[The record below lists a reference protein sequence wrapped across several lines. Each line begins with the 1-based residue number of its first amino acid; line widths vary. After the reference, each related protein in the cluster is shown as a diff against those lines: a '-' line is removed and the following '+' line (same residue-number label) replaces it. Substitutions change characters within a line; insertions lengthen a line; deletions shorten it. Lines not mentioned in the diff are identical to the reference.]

1 MEKQEENL
9 NFINLRN
16 SWQKMVAPYAHA
28 DLRHSLGQIAT
39 SLFPYLALWALMIF
53 SLHVSIWLSLVFAIL
68 AAAFLIRIFI
78 IFHDCGHGS
87 FFKSRTA
94 NQWVGFLVGVLVF
107 TPSENWWHDHAVHHA
122 TAGDLDRRGVGDVN
136 TMTVE
141 EYRQSSRWHRLTYRV
156 FRNPLA
162 MFIVGP
168 IVVFLILNRFPTR
181 GAGRKEKLSVVFA
194 DLVIAVIF
202 VLMSMAIGW
211 KAYLLLQVFVMW
223 LAGAAG
229 IWMFYVQH
237 QFENVYWVHSAQ
249 WDYLD
254 SALKGASCY
263 QLPKLFQWFTGN
275 IGFHHIHHL
284 SPRIPNYFLELCYKE
299 NPLLRAN
306 TTLNLISGLKSLSLR
321 LWDEQAQRMVSFRSV
336 RTFQG

>member
-1 MEKQEENL
+1 MEKQEENTNL
-9 NFINLRN
+9 INLRN

-28 DLRHSLGQIAT
+28 DLQHGLGQIAT
-39 SLFPYLALWALMIF
+39 SLLPYLALWALMIF
-53 SLHVSIWLSLVFAIL
+53 SLRVSIWLSLVFAIP
-68 AAAFLIRIFI
+68 AAAFLMRIFI

-94 NQWVGFLVGVLVF
+94 NQWVGFFVGVLVF

-122 TAGDLDRRGVGDVN
+122 TAGDLDRRGVGDVT

-141 EYRQSSRWHRLTYRV
+141 EYRQSSRWQRLTYRV

-168 IVVFLILNRFPTR
+168 IAVFLIINRFPTP

-202 VLMSMAIGW
+202 VLMGLAIGW
-211 KAYLLLQVFVMW
+211 KTYLLLQVFVMW

-237 QFENVYWVHSAQ
+237 QFEKVYWVHSSQ

-263 QLPKLFQWFTGN
+263 QLPKLLQWFTGN

-284 SPRIPNYFLELCYKE
+284 SPRIPNYFLERCYKE

-306 TTLNLISGLKSLSLR
+306 TTLNLITGLKSLSLR
-321 LWDEQAQRMVSFRSV
+321 LWDEQAQRMVGFRAV
-336 RTFQG
+336 KV